1 MKILIKYF
9 PQVGNNAERF
19 LKHFL
24 EALFM
29 QTVDA
34 IRLMQ
39 EYKEKLEVE
48 EVSETSLRRF
58 RLGA

>member
-1 MKILIKYF
+1 
-9 PQVGNNAERF
+9 VGNITERF
-19 LKHFL
+19 LKHFPKL
-24 EALFM
+24 LFM